1 MAYVYSFED
10 RCEDKWLLGNKG
22 ANLVVMVRLGLPVPF
37 GFVISIDA
45 YREFKQTGQLPVKEI
60 EDALSA
66 LEMRAGHKFGEG
78 LSVSVRSSAA
88 VSMPGMMDT
97 VLDVKER
104 PAVIEAVRKVF
115 ASWDNP
121 RANEYRRLNNISAE
135 VGLATIV
142 QAMVFGNRDM
152 KSGTGVVFTRNPSTG
167 EKGLFG
173 EYLPRALGEE
183 LVSGRAT
190 PATIDALRSQMPK
203 VFEQLDLIGRQLE
216 EHFKEMQDI
225 EFTVDAGKLYM
236 LQTRSGK
243 RSGQAAVK
251 IAVDMAKEGL
261 ISRDDAILRVTPEDL
276 RGVIYA
282 HIDRPER
289 FRPLA
294 RGLNASPG
302 AATGVVVF
310 FPQEAAVRAKKNED
324 TILVR
329 PETSPDDIQ
338 GISAAKGV
346 LTSKG
351 GLTSHAAIV
360 TRAMGKPSIIG
371 AGELR
376 IDLARE
382 QFEVDGQIVKKGQ
395 TITIDGNTGYVYV
408 GALPLVDGETT
419 PEFEELM
426 QWADQTRWI
435 GVMGN
440 ADTAEAVALVKKFG
454 ADGIGLCRT
463 ERQFNSPEALAA
475 IREFILAETKDEIA
489 KALTHLKQL
498 QKADFT
504 SIFRALQGL
513 PIVIRLL
520 DLPLHEF
527 LPKVTKESDP
537 QLRERLER
545 LIEVNPMMGHR
556 GVRLAITSPEVYR
569 MQIEAILEAK
579 KEVDA
584 NVSIMV
590 PQVITLQELEW
601 VRKIAENSE
610 LKIGVMMETVRA
622 CMRAGKL
629 AQVADFFSFGTN
641 DLTQAVFSFSR
652 EDAEKKFL
660 STYLEKGILEDNPFQ
675 ILDVKGVGRLM
686 ETAISWARQEKK
698 DLVIGV
704 CGEHAGEPRSI
715 QAFYRMGVDYVS
727 CSAFRIPLAKLVSAQ
742 ASINE
747 RTARRTRVEKA
758 TVSQPVC

>member
-1 MAYVYSFED
+1 MAHVYMFESSCD
-10 RCEDKWLLGNKG
+10 DKWLLGNKG
-22 ANLVVMVRLGLPVPF
+22 ANLVIMARLGLPVPP
-37 GFVISIDA
+37 GFAISVEA
-45 YREFKQTGQLPVKEI
+45 YREFKRSGVLPLKDVDE
-60 EDALSA
+60 ALTK
-66 LEMRAGHKFGEG
+66 LEQRMGKKLGAG

-97 VLDVKER
+97 ILDVKQR
-104 PAVIEAVRKVF
+104 SAVLDAVRKVF
-115 ASWDNP
+115 ASWEIG
-121 RANEYRRLNNISAE
+121 RAVEYRRLNNISAE
-135 VGLATIV
+135 IGLAVVV
-142 QAMVFGNRDM
+142 QTMVFGNRDI

-167 EKGLFG
+167 EKGIFG
-173 EYLPRALGEE
+173 EYLPRALGED

-190 PATIDALRSQMPK
+190 PVTIDVLHTQMPE
-203 VFEQLDLIGRQLE
+203 VYTQLDKIGRDLE
-216 EHFKEMQDI
+216 AHFKDMQDI
-225 EFTVDAGKLYM
+225 EFTVESGKLYI

-243 RSGQAAVK
+243 RSGAAAVK

-261 ISRDDAILRVTPEDL
+261 ISRDDAILRITPEDL
-276 RGVIYA
+276 RAVIYA
-282 HIDRPER
+282 HIEAPER
-289 FRPLA
+289 FQPLT

-302 AATGVVVF
+302 AASGLVVF
-310 FPQEAAVRAKKNED
+310 YPREAAIRAKKNED

-338 GISAAKGV
+338 GIFAAKGV

-371 AGELR
+371 AGEMK

-382 QFEVDGQIVKKGQ
+382 QFEVAGQVVKKGDI
-395 TITIDGNTGYVYV
+395 ITIDGNTGYVYA
-408 GALPLVDGETT
+408 GLLPLVEGETT
-419 PEFEELM
+419 PEFEEMM
-426 QWADQTRWI
+426 QWTDSVRWI

-440 ADTAEAVALVKKFG
+440 ADTAEGVAQLRKFR

-475 IREFILAETKDEIA
+475 IRDFILAEKPEDVSQ
-489 KALTHLKQL
+489 ALGHLKHL
-498 QKADFT
+498 QKADF
-504 SIFRALQGL
+504 IAVFGALQGL

-527 LPKVTKESDP
+527 LPKVAMESDLR
-537 QLRERLER
+537 LRERLER

-569 MQIEAILEAK
+569 MQVEAILEAK
-579 KEVDA
+579 KVVDA

-590 PQVITLQELEW
+590 PQVITLQELLW
-601 VRKIAENSE
+601 VRKIAEGSG

-641 DLTQAVFSFSR
+641 DLTQATFSFSR

-660 STYLEKGILEDNPFQ
+660 TTYLEKGILEDNPFQ
-675 ILDVKGVGRLM
+675 VLDVKGVGRLM
-686 ETAISWARQEKK
+686 ETAITWARHEKP

-704 CGEHAGEPRSI
+704 CGEHGGEPRSI
-715 QAFYRMGVDYVS
+715 QAFYKMGVDYVS
-727 CSAFRIPLAKLVSAQ
+727 CSAYRIPLAKLTAAQ

-747 RTARRTRVEKA
+747 RNARRARVEKSTA
-758 TVSQPVC
+758 PQPSC

>member
-1 MAYVYSFED
+1 MPHVYAFED
-10 RCEDKWLLGNKG
+10 SCEDKRLLGNKG
-22 ANLVVMVRLGLPVPF
+22 ANLVIMTRLGLPVPP
-37 GFVISIDA
+37 GFAISTDA
-45 YREFKQTGQLPVKEI
+45 YHEFRRNGQLPVKEI
-60 EDALSA
+60 DSA
-66 LEMRAGHKFGEG
+66 LASLEKSFGKKLGEG
-78 LSVSVRSSAA
+78 LAVSVRSSAA

-97 VLDVKER
+97 VLDVR
-104 PAVIEAVRKVF
+104 LHSIVLDSIRKVF
-115 ASWDNP
+115 SSWDNP
-121 RANEYRRLNNISAE
+121 RAVEYRRINNISADS
-135 VGLATIV
+135 GLAVVV
-142 QAMVFGNRDM
+142 QAMVFGNRDI

-173 EYLPRALGEE
+173 EYLPRAMGED

-190 PATIDALRSQMPK
+190 PGTIDALRSQMFD
-203 VFEQLDLIGRQLE
+203 VYDQLDKTGRNLE
-216 EHFKEMQDI
+216 AYFKDMQDI
-225 EFTVDAGKLYM
+225 EFTVDSGKLYI

-243 RSGQAAVK
+243 RGGAAAVK

-276 RGVIYA
+276 RAVIYA
-282 HIDRPER
+282 HIEGAER
-289 FRPLA
+289 FRPIT

-302 AATGVVVF
+302 AASGMVVF
-310 FPQEAAVRAKKNED
+310 FPQEAAIMAKKNQD

-371 AGELR
+371 AGEMK
-376 IDLARE
+376 IDLVRE
-382 QFEVDGQIVKKGQ
+382 QFEVGSHVVKKGQ
-395 TITIDGNTGYVYV
+395 VITIDGNSGYVYA
-408 GALPLVDGETT
+408 GELPMVEGETT
-419 PEFEELM
+419 PEFEELTR
-426 QWADQTRWI
+426 WADELRWI

-440 ADTAEAVALVKKFG
+440 ADTAEGAAMVKKFG

-463 ERQFNSPEALAA
+463 ERQFNSPDALAA
-475 IREFILAETKDEIA
+475 IREFILAEKEDDIA
-489 KALTHLKQL
+489 RALGRLKAL
-498 QKADFT
+498 QKEDFIG
-504 SIFRALQGL
+504 IFKALQGL
-513 PIVIRLL
+513 PVVIRLL

-527 LPKVTKESDP
+527 LPKTDVDP
-537 QLRERLER
+537 KVAERLEK

-556 GVRLAITSPEVYR
+556 GVRLAITTPEVYR
-569 MQIEAILEAK
+569 MQVEAIIEAK
-579 KEVDA
+579 KEADA

-590 PQVITLQELEW
+590 PQVITLQELLW
-601 VRKIAENSE
+601 VREIAEGSG

-660 STYLEKGILEDNPFQ
+660 STYMEKGILEDNPFQ
-675 ILDVKGVGRLM
+675 VLDVKGVGRLM
-686 ETAISWARQEKK
+686 ETAIYWGRLEKK

-715 QAFYRMGVDYVS
+715 KAFYKMSVDYVS
-727 CSAFRIPLAKLVSAQ
+727 CSAFRIPVAKLIAAQ
-742 ASINE
+742 ASITE
-747 RTARRTRVEKA
+747 KTARLSRIKKSTASE
-758 TVSQPVC
+758 PVC